1 MTHEDRAMLDA
12 LRGLHRTIRDRVR
25 ATLAESADPAAV
37 ARETA
42 GDTLYA
48 LDVDIEPLLVDFFTH
63 EFAPRFPCTLIAEG
77 VNDDRPLALGP
88 EDAPGRVRVIADPID
103 GTRGLMYDKRPG
115 WILTGVA
122 PDHGEGTHLGHI
134 RVALQTEIPTT
145 KMNRVDQLWAVRG
158 QGWGARRENL
168 DTGRDAPIP
177 LAPSP
182 ASGLAHGFAQI
193 ARFFNGGKDILASLE
208 EALLAE
214 VVGPVVAGK
223 ARVFED
229 QYICNAGQFY
239 ELIAGHD
246 RFTADI
252 RPRLEP
258 ALRGRGEVMGITSH
272 AYDLCT
278 WIIAAEAG
286 VEITDARGGPLEAP
300 LDTTS
305 PAGFIA
311 YANRKLRERIEP
323 VLLRLLEERLPAG

>member
-1 MTHEDRAMLDA
+1 MHHDDQAILDA
-12 LRGLHRTIRDRVR
+12 LHALHRTIRDRVR
-25 ATLAESADPAAV
+25 STLAESADPAAV
-37 ARETA
+37 AKETS

-48 LDVDIEPLLVDFFTH
+48 LDVDIEPLLVEFFTH

-77 VNDDRPLALGP
+77 VNDDRPLVLGP
-88 EDAPGRVRVIADPID
+88 PDAPDRLRVIADPID
-103 GTRGLMYDKRPG
+103 GTRGLMYGKRPG

-122 PDHGEGTHLGHI
+122 PDRGDATRLGHI
-134 RVALQTEIPTT
+134 RVALQTEIPTP
-145 KMNRVDQLWAVRG
+145 KMNLVDQLWAVRG

-168 DTGRDAPIP
+168 DTGDDVPLV

-182 ASGLAHGFAQI
+182 ASDLEHGFAQI

-214 VVGPVVAGK
+214 VVGPVVEGK

-229 QYICNAGQFY
+229 QYICNAGQLY

-246 RFTADI
+246 RFTADL

-258 ALRGRGEVMGITSH
+258 ALRRRGEALGITSH
-272 AYDLCT
+272 AYDLAT

-286 VEITDARGGPLEAP
+286 VEITDAWGRPLDVP

-305 PAGFIA
+305 PVSFIA
-311 YANRKLRERIEP
+311 YANRTLRARIEP
-323 VLLRLLEERLPAG
+323 VLLRLLAERLPDD